1 MFLSRGIFFKAIMV
15 SILLYI
21 LSESG
26 TAYIPILISI
36 IVAFIL
42 NPFVEWV
49 TRYKLFLKYPDL
61 GRSFAILLA
70 FLVVIALIIG
80 IAMALFTPLIKEFNE
95 LYINIPQILTGIHG
109 IVVEFQNNVVLP
121 IQKDELYQNQSERF
135 IDFLQQAITSS
146 ITFFYHFIKK
156 VANLSI
162 NIVSRIVELVVV
174 PVLTFYFLRDWRLII
189 DWFVNLFAIQSR
201 EKVRSILMEMGQAIG
216 DFLQGQFLLCII
228 IGGCMFIGLY
238 SLNIKYPLVLA
249 ILAAITEA
257 IPIIGP
263 ILASVPAIILG
274 LTISPIVGLKVALFC
289 FILQQLENHL
299 IVPKVMGDRINLHPT
314 IVIISLLLS
323 GQFFGVLGMM
333 VALPVTALL
342 KILMKYFWITEEKI

>member
-1 MFLSRGIFFKAIMV
+1 M
-15 SILLYI
+15 
-21 LSESG
+21 
-26 TAYIPILISI
+26 
-36 IVAFIL
+36 AFIL
-42 NPFVEWV
+42 NPFVEWI
-49 TRYKLFLKYPDL
+49 TRFKLCLKYPDVS
-61 GRSFAILLA
+61 RSFAILLSFLAVVA
-70 FLVVIALIIG
+70 FIIG
-80 IAMALFTPLIKEFNE
+80 ITMALFTPLIKEFNE

-121 IQKDELYQNQSERF
+121 MQKDELYQNQSERF
-135 IDFLQQAITSS
+135 IDFLQQAISS
-146 ITFFYHFIKK
+146 GITFFYHFIRR

-174 PVLTFYFLRDWRLII
+174 PVLTFYFVRDWKLIV
-189 DWFVNLFAIQSR
+189 DWFVNLFAIRSR
-201 EKVRSILMEMGQAIG
+201 EKVRNILMEMGQIIG
-216 DFLQGQFLLCII
+216 DFLQGQFLLCSI

-274 LTISPIVGLKVALFC
+274 LTISPLVGLKVALFC
-289 FILQQLENHL
+289 FILQQLENHI

-333 VALPVTALL
+333 VALPATALL